1 MSKLG
6 NLSNFIDENW
16 YGGQIEGDFFSHPE
30 MNIEENLRV
39 AKTKKASIWN
49 WKHAVIRELMRGH
62 HKKDIIFK
70 YQDIIN
76 KFNLQDKINAFLNKY
91 DGILGYFIVDVSNF
105 DSKFTYDNIPSFMK
119 ECNLYAINA
128 TELREII
135 SRSLVSEN
143 DGSFDG
149 FMNANDNIQEEIHYV
164 DEYTGLPCIDNIE
177 IDIDNEDERLDKIA
191 DLFLNKKIITIG
203 ERSNFNKIENKFKFL
218 VDALKKSF
226 TLKSTS
232 LNNKVE
238 NDVSN
243 YNLQNYNLQA
253 DSQKSHKNVD
263 IKNLKENKIDDIGN
277 VKMPEKVEIK
287 QEKKKSD
294 LKQDVKFDKKVK
306 PEKIDKLKENKIGD
320 IEEIKIPEKIE
331 IQEEKKKSDF
341 KPDIELDEKIKYE
354 IVNDNIHELS
364 KKDFKDDVIFNNTE
378 NFVIEDIKDMK
389 DDEFDYADLSKGDVN
404 LNEMFVLES
413 DKKELDVDEQQE
425 DFEIDGKSDWTI
437 DI

>member
-16 YGGQIEGDFFSHPE
+16 HGGQIEGDFFSHPE

-39 AKTKKASIWN
+39 AKEKKASIWN
-49 WKHAVIRELMRGH
+49 WKHAIVRELMRGH

-177 IDIDNEDERLDKIA
+177 IDIDNEDERLNKIA

-203 ERSNFNKIENKFKFL
+203 ERSNFNKIENKFNFL
-218 VDALKKSF
+218 VGALKKSF

-243 YNLQNYNLQA
+243 YNL
-253 DSQKSHKNVD
+253 
-263 IKNLKENKIDDIGN
+263 
-277 VKMPEKVEIK
+277 
-287 QEKKKSD
+287 
-294 LKQDVKFDKKVK
+294 
-306 PEKIDKLKENKIGD
+306 
-320 IEEIKIPEKIE
+320 
-331 IQEEKKKSDF
+331 
-341 KPDIELDEKIKYE
+341 
-354 IVNDNIHELS
+354 
-364 KKDFKDDVIFNNTE
+364 
-378 NFVIEDIKDMK
+378 
-389 DDEFDYADLSKGDVN
+389 
-404 LNEMFVLES
+404 
-413 DKKELDVDEQQE
+413 
-425 DFEIDGKSDWTI
+425 
-437 DI
+437 